1 MKKYLLMIL
10 MFFVPHLAFAAVISP
25 GCHATTPDELKAL
38 QDRGI
43 PAAYQTCP
51 SDTKDLGVGQN
62 FDQWYAQLKQVS
74 PCNRNSCAL
83 SCRTRN
89 TGAQVCGPTAKRWNS
104 IGCHPNNNTAIFPSV
119 AYGFA
124 AHIELLRRF
133 CGERGRC
140 TIASVI
146 QQWSTG
152 NHPEYINFVSRYA
165 GIPYNQVFNP
175 NDIDMMGR
183 IALTMSCFESG
194 SLPYSA
200 DELKQGLSMAAGGAR
215 VAVPSNV
222 GQLLNDSLQGS
233 YVSNPSY
240 SPSSAPSSWTYPA
253 SSVSGST
260 YVPPTV
266 PTQYSSSPV
275 TSSSGS
281 SYPYINYSNTSSSTS
296 TYVPNY
302 PSNIQFPFSSTSS
315 TTTPP
320 GQGSSTPSIFQALWN
335 AIHIPYSTSSSQAG
349 TDVTGVS
356 IDTSSQ
362 QSLSDQRTVPSPGG
376 TTETS
381 PNMSGQTTFSDGNTA
396 ASSNG
401 SDTSSGGDISSIPSV
416 TFTALRNILTSIAS
430 ILHNIISSLAA
441 QLYGQ

>member
-1 MKKYLLMIL
+1 MKKYLLIV
-10 MFFVPHLAFAAVISP
+10 FVVVFPHFVLGATLDA
-25 GCHATTPDELKAL
+25 GCHATTPAELKAL

-43 PAAYQTCP
+43 PASYQTCP
-51 SDTKDLGVGQN
+51 SDTQTIGVGQN

-74 PCNRNSCAL
+74 PCNKNSCAL

-152 NHPEYINFVSRYA
+152 NHPEYINFVSRYS
-165 GIPYNQVFNP
+165 GVPYNQVFNP
-175 NDIDMMGR
+175 NDIDLMGR

-200 DELKQGLSMAAGGAR
+200 DELKQGLSMASGGAR
-215 VAVPSNV
+215 VPVPSNV

-253 SSVSGST
+253 STINSSNN
-260 YVPPTV
+260 YVPPT
-266 PTQYSSSPV
+266 TSSGTSYTPISSNNIGTYNYPV
-275 TSSSGS
+275 ISTSSSSQISTYPGS
-281 SYPYINYSNTSSSTS
+281 VQFSYAGTSSATTSTS
-296 TYVPNY
+296 TA
-302 PSNIQFPFSSTSS
+302 S
-315 TTTPP
+315 
-320 GQGSSTPSIFQALWN
+320 QGNTQNVFQSLWN
-335 AIHIPYSTSSSQAG
+335 AITGNNNQNASTSQST
-349 TDVTGVS
+349 TDETNVS
-356 IDTSSQ
+356 IDITSQ
-362 QSLSDQRTVPSPGG
+362 QTMNDQSS
-376 TTETS
+376 E
-381 PNMSGQTTFSDGNTA
+381 
-396 ASSNG
+396 SSNG
-401 SDTSSGGDISSIPSV
+401 TYAGDNAPSVQDSTTFPSDTQPGSPSPSDAGTVGSSDMFSSVRS
-416 TFTALRNILTSIAS
+416 ILVKIAS
-430 ILHNIISSLAA
+430 ILHSIIATLAQ
-441 QLYGQ
+441 QLSGQ